1 MADLTPRQ
9 LKILKTIIEE
19 NIHTG
24 EPVGSEMLDKKYNL
38 GVSPATIRN
47 EMAFL
52 EKEGYLKKPH
62 TSAGRLPTNRA
73 LKIYIKQLMEEKQ
86 LSVTDEVAVK
96 EKIWGSRH
104 ELNKLLTQATKAL
117 ASKTASLAITTT
129 DKGDIYHAGY
139 SNVLDL
145 PEFFDIDVTKTVLS
159 MIEDFEAIDRIF
171 SRAVDEE
178 PIHILLGEELGSDF
192 LSPCGLIFT
201 DFNSSDI
208 KGRIGVLGPSR
219 FDYPYVIP
227 TVRYFGKLINDILK
241 KWE

>member
-1 MADLTPRQ
+1 MVDLTPRQ
-9 LKILKTIIEE
+9 LKILKIIIEE

-24 EPVGSEMLDKKYNL
+24 EPVGSETLDKKYNL

-52 EKEGYLKKPH
+52 EKEGFLKKPH
-62 TSAGRLPTNRA
+62 TSAGRLPTDQA
-73 LKIYIKQLMEEKQ
+73 LKIYIRELMQEKQ
-86 LSVTDEVAVK
+86 LSITDEVAVK
-96 EKIWGSRH
+96 EKIWESRH
-104 ELNKLLTQATKAL
+104 EPYKLFSQATKAL
-117 ASKTASLAITTT
+117 AEKTASLAITTT

-159 MIEDFEAIDRIF
+159 IIEDFNIIDKIF
-171 SRAVDEE
+171 SRAIGEE
-178 PIHILLGEELGSDF
+178 PIHILLGEDLGSDF
-192 LSPCGLIFT
+192 LSSCGLIFA
-201 DFNSSDI
+201 DFNSSNI

-227 TVRYFGKLINDILK
+227 TVRYFSKLINDILK
-241 KWE
+241 EWS